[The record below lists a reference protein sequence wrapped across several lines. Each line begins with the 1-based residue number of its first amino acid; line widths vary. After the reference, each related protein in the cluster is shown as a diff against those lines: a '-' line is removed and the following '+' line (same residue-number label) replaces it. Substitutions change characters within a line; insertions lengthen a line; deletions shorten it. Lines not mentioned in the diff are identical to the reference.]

1 MYMHAY
7 IDDALF
13 IGIMTKTLLNK
24 GLNDGDITPRQVE
37 VFYQAVRCFFVTA
50 VKYALDHLPFKDAVL
65 ENASFVNIES
75 RDSCHVS
82 QLAYFVTRL
91 V

>member
-1 MYMHAY
+1 MYMHTY

-37 VFYQAVRCFFVTA
+37 VFYRAVRSFFVTA
-50 VKYALDHLPFKDAVL
+50 VKYALEHLHFKDAVL
-65 ENASFVNIES
+65 ENASFVNIER

-82 QLAYFVTRL
+82 
-91 V
+91 